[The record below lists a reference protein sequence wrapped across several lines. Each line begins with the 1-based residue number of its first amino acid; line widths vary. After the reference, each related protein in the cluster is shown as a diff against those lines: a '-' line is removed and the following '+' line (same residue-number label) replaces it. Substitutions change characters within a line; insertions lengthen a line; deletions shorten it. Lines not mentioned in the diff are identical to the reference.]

1 MEAVPD
7 GALRDLGLL
16 VLAVPSSS
24 GGSWHPERLMR
35 GLVGLDGSP
44 RASGYA
50 PILTPSPPW
59 PARSWLGSVRLPSTA
74 VTIAGAVLLFG
85 LPFTAR
91 RRGWHFPA
99 VEEPDQVATNRTV
112 HAQGWEG

>member
-35 GLVGLDGSP
+35 GLVGLDGAQ

-50 PILTPSPPW
+50 R
-59 PARSWLGSVRLPSTA
+59 AVRRRRP
-74 VTIAGAVLLFG
+74 
-85 LPFTAR
+85 R
-91 RRGWHFPA
+91 RRG
-99 VEEPDQVATNRTV
+99 R
-112 HAQGWEG
+112 GWDRCGIAASVDRGDNCGRGSLVRAPLHGSSSRLALSGC